1 MASLLTTQPERR
13 TWWPVLAAFGGALV
27 AHAVIVALLVLSSLF
42 DAPKPPRQVKRPVT
56 LRALSARQ
64 WASNR
69 GPASRTA
76 LAAKDERPVP
86 VPKGQIVDVAP
97 GNDQKPVE
105 SKFIAETNNTVK
117 QETRAKETT
126 QKWSRATPKNNENP
140 ELAPSAKG
148 ALPKAPE
155 PPPSGINLSESI
167 LGQKLRPTLL
177 PDPPA
182 VTGTGEPA
190 EPTPEKVGT
199 EGGDQARGAGVAEG
213 GGAPNDALDGVAEGE
228 STALNTREWKFAGFF
243 NRVKQAVSAKW
254 DPNGRLKNRR
264 GLGAA
269 TRVTVMHVALK
280 PDGSLADLFVA
291 QSSGL
296 DQLDAEA
303 MMAFQ
308 KAAPF
313 PNPPA
318 ALVENGY
325 IRFAFSFQVSDGNLS
340 VPSPFRFR

>member
-1 MASLLTTQPERR
+1 MVA
-13 TWWPVLAAFGGALV
+13 LAALAV
-27 AHAVIVALLVLSSLF
+27 HAVIVGLVVLSTLF
-42 DAPKPPRQVKRPVT
+42 TPPPPPKQVKRPVT

-69 GPASRTA
+69 GPATRTA
-76 LAAKDERPVP
+76 LPPKDDRPAP
-86 VPKGQIVDVAP
+86 TPKGQIVDVAP
-97 GNDQKPVE
+97 GNDQRPKE
-105 SKFIAETNNTVK
+105 STFIAETNNTVK
-117 QETRAKETT
+117 QETRAKEQTNT
-126 QKWSRATPKNNENP
+126 WSRATPKNNLHP
-140 ELAPSAKG
+140 EQAPSAKG
-148 ALPKAPE
+148 AVPKAPE

-167 LGQKLRPTLL
+167 LGKKLQPSLL

-190 EPTPEKVGT
+190 APTEEKPGT
-199 EGGDQARGAGVAEG
+199 ETGDEARGASTAEG

-228 STALNTREWKFAGFF
+228 TTALNTREWKFAGFF

-254 DPNGRLKNRR
+254 DPNGRLRNRR

-269 TRVTVMHVALK
+269 TRVTVMHVALR
-280 PDGSLADLFVA
+280 PDGTLADLFVA
-291 QSSGL
+291 QSSGM